1 MSPGKPTS
9 PRKIEALALDLSAHT
24 LRCLTLSMAGL
35 AWHGLGFDAGRP
47 WEEVARVLHYMRQQP
62 PMTAAEFRR
71 KAHLKN
77 RETRDVLVERF
88 LENDLVRMDGGKIRP
103 TTFLEFVEAL
113 HARKEFPQ
121 PPSDWA
127 VAGKQRKPA
136 ARGIRRP
143 QKARALA
150 DKDAQRTGDSTV

>member
-1 MSPGKPTS
+1 
-9 PRKIEALALDLSAHT
+9 
-24 LRCLTLSMAGL
+24 
-35 AWHGLGFDAGRP
+35 
-47 WEEVARVLHYMRQQP
+47 V
-62 PMTAAEFRR
+62 
-71 KAHLKN
+71 
-77 RETRDVLVERF
+77 RDVLIGRF
-88 LENDLVRMDGGKIRP
+88 LEEDLVRMDGGKIRP

-113 HARKEFPQ
+113 HARKELPQ

-136 ARGIRRP
+136 TRGIRRP